1 MLRNILCGTIVMELN
16 FDKEDHLLKYSIPT
30 NLYHVLVLI
39 GKFYRRKL
47 VSYLEGR
54 KRLTINICMLELSC
68 RNFIIKKQVN
78 LAKCA
83 VLRLR
88 KTKPTPDIGEEVRP
102 CIK

>member
-1 MLRNILCGTIVMELN
+1 MERN
-16 FDKEDHLLKYSIPT
+16 FDKEDHLLKSN
-30 NLYHVLVLI
+30 NLHLVLVLI

-47 VSYLEGR
+47 VPCLEGG
-54 KRLTINICMLELSC
+54 KRLTVNFCVLKLSC

-88 KTKPTPDIGEEVRP
+88 KTKPTPDIAKEVRP